1 LVKFLVAAVG
11 LPVLTDGLEPHGS
24 LQVEYSLGLQRLG
37 LVAPFCGYAAARGE
51 LNIVGVIAAAVFGSM
66 VGQLPWYY
74 AGRMLGEKRI
84 EALAARYGRWLTV
97 TPHEVDRVFAWF
109 YRYGAPSVFFG
120 RMIPAIRAV
129 ISLPAG
135 IAEMPLGKFL
145 AYSLAGTT
153 IWMGGLA
160 YAGYRLGQNYELVE
174 EYMGPGTKIVVE
186 GYRAKDGTH
195 RANGRSLT
203 LPDGRTLFVGSS
215 GTGAPEP

>member
-1 LVKFLVAAVG
+1 MIDTFQHLIDTLGYFGVFVLLLIENLFPP
-11 LPVLTDGLEPHGS
+11 LPSEV
-24 LQVEYSLGLQRLG
+24 
-37 LVAPFCGYAAARGE
+37 VAPFCGYAAARGE

-109 YRYGAPSVFFG
+109 YRYGAVSVFFG

-135 IAEMPLGKFL
+135 IAEMPLAKFL

-174 EYMGPGTKIVVE
+174 KYMGPGTKIVV
-186 GYRAKDGTH
+186 AVVV
-195 RANGRSLT
+195 LT
-203 LPDGRTLFVGSS
+203 YLVRLALSFRK
-215 GTGAPEP
+215 APAE

>member
-1 LVKFLVAAVG
+1 MSDTFQHLIDTLGYFGVFVLLLIENLFPP
-11 LPVLTDGLEPHGS
+11 LPSEV
-24 LQVEYSLGLQRLG
+24 
-37 LVAPFCGYAAARGE
+37 VAPFCGYAAARGE

-97 TPHEVDRVFAWF
+97 TPHEVDRVFTWF
-109 YRYGAPSVFFG
+109 YRHGAASVFFG

-145 AYSLAGTT
+145 VYSLAGTT
-153 IWMGGLA
+153 TWMGGLA

-174 EYMGPGTKIVVE
+174 KYIGPGTKIVVALVVLT
-186 GYRAKDGTH
+186 YFVRLALSFRKAPAK
-195 RANGRSLT
+195 
-203 LPDGRTLFVGSS
+203 
-215 GTGAPEP
+215 

>member
-1 LVKFLVAAVG
+1 MIDFFQHLIDTLGYFGVFVLLLIENLFPP
-11 LPVLTDGLEPHGS
+11 LPSEV
-24 LQVEYSLGLQRLG
+24 
-37 LVAPFCGYAAARGE
+37 VAPFCGYAAARGE

-74 AGRMLGEKRI
+74 AGRMLGEKRV
-84 EALAARYGRWLTV
+84 EVLAARYGRWLTV
-97 TPHEVDRVFAWF
+97 TPHEVDRVFKWF
-109 YRYGAPSVFFG
+109 YRYGAASVFFG

-160 YAGYRLGQNYELVE
+160 YAGYVLGQNYELVE
-174 EYMGPGTKIVVE
+174 EYIGPGTKIVAAVIV
-186 GYRAKDGTH
+186 
-195 RANGRSLT
+195 LT
-203 LPDGRTLFVGSS
+203 YFVRLGLSFRK
-215 GTGAPEP
+215 APAE

>member
-1 LVKFLVAAVG
+1 MIDTFQHLIDTLGYFGVFVLLLIENLFPP
-11 LPVLTDGLEPHGS
+11 LPSEV
-24 LQVEYSLGLQRLG
+24 
-37 LVAPFCGYAAARGE
+37 VAPFCGYAAARGE
-51 LNIVGVIAAAVFGSM
+51 LDIVGVIAAAVFGSM

-135 IAEMPLGKFL
+135 IAAMPLGKFL
-145 AYSLAGTT
+145 AFSLAGTT

-174 EYMGPGTKIVVE
+174 KYMGPGTKIVVAAIVLA
-186 GYRAKDGTH
+186 YLVRLALSFRK
-195 RANGRSLT
+195 
-203 LPDGRTLFVGSS
+203 
-215 GTGAPEP
+215 APAE